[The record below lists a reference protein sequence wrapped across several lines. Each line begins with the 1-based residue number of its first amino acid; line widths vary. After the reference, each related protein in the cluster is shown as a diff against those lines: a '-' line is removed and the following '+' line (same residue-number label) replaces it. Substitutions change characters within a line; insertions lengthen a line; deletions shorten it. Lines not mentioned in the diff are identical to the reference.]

1 MALQSSGPISFG
13 DVNVELGNSRTNQLA
28 LGSSAARSLAS
39 ILAGTIKMS
48 DFYGKSSLTVT
59 FVPAPGSGGVL
70 SIDESANTTITFN
83 TVGAP
88 NGTVLYWEVEN
99 TTTSGADWDATSGT
113 FTINSNTGSFA
124 LRGIADTTTEGDETF
139 VLRIRVGSAAGGI
152 VCSVNG
158 TLVDSSVTP
167 GATPVVPSYTN
178 PGFEGTLTPPP
189 PGGTTYYIDGWTIE
203 TTFVFPGTALS
214 NYLPNAIAGFPVP
227 GDNTMP
233 SPYVYPILPRPG
245 TGYNGY
251 DYNLYTQL
259 SSDVPSGSN
268 AGTQSVRL
276 WGAGWVNQGYA
287 ILYGPYM
294 YSTSAASLAPGDQ
307 ARFWWRAAGGADAY
321 NVFAYLLEINTG
333 NTIQLL
339 NATGN
344 NASAA
349 TPWAEVS
356 VTVNTG
362 GQYRFV
368 FLSGTWDQTG
378 GMYLGASLYVTRVSI
393 FKP

>member
-1 MALQSSGPISFG
+1 MALQSSGQISLG
-13 DVNVELGNSRTNQLA
+13 DVNVELGNARTNQLA
-28 LGSSAARSLAS
+28 IGSSAARSLANV
-39 ILAGTIKMS
+39 LAGTIKMS

-59 FVPAPGSGGVL
+59 FVPAPGTGGVL
-70 SIDESANTTITFN
+70 SIDESANTTVTFN

-88 NGTVLYWEVEN
+88 NGTVLYWEIEN
-99 TTTSGADWDATSGT
+99 TTTSGADWTATSGS
-113 FTINSNTGSFA
+113 FTINSNTGSFT
-124 LRGIADTTTEGDETF
+124 LRGVADTTTEGDETF
-139 VLRIRVGSAAGGI
+139 ILRIRAGSATGGV

-167 GATPVVPSYTN
+167 GATPVVPTYTN
-178 PGFEGTLTPPP
+178 PGFEGTITPPP
-189 PGGTTYYIDGWTIE
+189 PGGTTYYIEGWTIE
-203 TTFVFPGTALS
+203 TTLVFPGS
-214 NYLPNAIAGFPVP
+214 PGGYSPNTIASWPVP
-227 GDNTMP
+227 SDNTMP
-233 SPYVYPILPRPG
+233 SPYVYPIWPNPG
-245 TGYNGY
+245 SGYAGY
-251 DYNLYTQL
+251 DYNLYTEL

-276 WGAGWVNQGYA
+276 WAQGWVPQGYG

-294 YSTSAASLAPGDQ
+294 YSTSAANLAVGDQ
-307 ARFWWRAAGGADAY
+307 AKFWWRAAGGADAY

-333 NTIQLL
+333 ATIQLL
-339 NATGN
+339 NGTGAN
-344 NASAA
+344 LSAA

-356 VTVNTG
+356 VTVNTA

-378 GMYLGASLYVTRVSI
+378 GQYLGASLYVTRVSI